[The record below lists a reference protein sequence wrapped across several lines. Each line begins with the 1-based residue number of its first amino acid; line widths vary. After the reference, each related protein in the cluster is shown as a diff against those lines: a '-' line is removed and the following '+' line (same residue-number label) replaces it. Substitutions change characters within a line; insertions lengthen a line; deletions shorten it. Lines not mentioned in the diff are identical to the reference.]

1 MSRTLTATDRKALI
15 RLASTMGKGSVER
28 RVILAG
34 LKKRAKKRWE
44 VSLNF
49 DTHGF
54 EDNHPE
60 DGEPNP
66 WVWAYITANE
76 RNILLELGREDGVN
90 EHHEIRAKWDR
101 RQTPEE
107 QEESARDLLEEMK
120 EELERGDIPHHPYDF
135 SRLF

>member
-1 MSRTLTATDRKALI
+1 MNKISTQDRSRLI
-15 RLASTMGKGSVER
+15 RLASQMPAGSQGR
-28 RVILAG
+28 RAILAG
-34 LKKRAKKRWE
+34 LKKEAKKRWE
-44 VSLNF
+44 VSLDF

-54 EDNHPE
+54 EDDHPE

-66 WVWAYITANE
+66 WVWAHITANE
-76 RNILLELGREDGVN
+76 RTLHLELGREDGVS
-90 EHHEIRAKWDR
+90 ERHEIRAKWDR

-120 EELERGDIPHHPYDF
+120 EELERGDIPHHPYNF